1 VSDAAL
7 SRSTLDTAPLS
18 LEDLRGSSRRNGIE
32 QAVRRLLGAAS
43 MVSVVITALIVGV
56 LLVRGLQF
64 LGEVEW
70 SRLLEQSGWFPRSGR
85 FDLVTIITGSFWV
98 TLIALAVATPLGVG
112 AAVFL
117 SEYAS
122 TKARRVLKPVI
133 EVVAGLPS
141 VVVAFFILATI
152 YPAALSGILD
162 NKYTL
167 LAAGL
172 GVGILTIPIIAT
184 ITEDALAAVPGS
196 LREASVGLGA
206 RKLTTSVRIVLPAAV
221 SGIIAGLIVGA
232 SRALG
237 ETMLVTLV
245 AGGAGG
251 APRTLTPV
259 NEGLTMTSAMANL
272 AKGTDNVAVSGG
284 IGLNPIDSLY
294 LVGLLLLIFTMGL
307 NLLGDRIVRR
317 FRQSY

>member
-1 VSDAAL
+1 MTDAAVG
-7 SRSTLDTAPLS
+7 RVAAPTDR
-18 LEDLRGSSRRNGIE
+18 LELADLRGSARRNRVE
-32 QAVRRLLGAAS
+32 QVVHRLLGAAS
-43 MVSVVITALIVGV
+43 LVSVLITAVIVGV
-56 LLVRGLQF
+56 LLVRGVGF
-64 LGEVEW
+64 LVEVDW
-70 SRLLEQSGWFPRSGR
+70 SRLIERSGWFPRSGR
-85 FDLVTIITGSFWV
+85 FDLLTIFVGSFWV
-98 TLIALAVATPLGVG
+98 TIIAVLVATPLGVG

-117 SEYAS
+117 SEYA
-122 TKARRVLKPVI
+122 KPRLRKLLKPII

-141 VVVAFFILATI
+141 VVVAFFILSTV
-152 YPAALSGILD
+152 YPSVLSVAVD
-162 NKYTL
+162 SKYTL

-221 SGIIAGLIVGA
+221 SGIIAAFIVGA

-251 APRTLTPV
+251 APRTFVPTD
-259 NEGLTMTSAMANL
+259 EGLTMTSAMANL

-294 LVGLLLLIFTMGL
+294 LVGLLLLVFTMGL
-307 NLLGDRIVRR
+307 NLIGDRIVRR
-317 FRQSY
+317 YRQSY

>member
-1 VSDAAL
+1 MTDAAL
-7 SRSTLDTAPLS
+7 PSAARAESFTVA
-18 LEDLRGSSRRNGIE
+18 DLKGSSRRNGIE
-32 QAVRRLLGAAS
+32 QAIRRLLGAAS
-43 MVSVVITALIVGV
+43 LVSVVVTAMIIGILLIRGV
-56 LLVRGLQF
+56 QF
-64 LGEVEW
+64 LAEVEW
-70 SRLLEQSGWFPRSGR
+70 SRLLEPSGWFPRSGR
-85 FDLVTIITGSFWV
+85 FDLVTILVGSFWV
-98 TLIALAVATPLGVG
+98 TLVALIVATPLGVG
-112 AAVFL
+112 AAVYL

-122 TKARRVLKPVI
+122 PQARRMLKPVI

-141 VVVAFFILATI
+141 VVVAFFILATV

-167 LAAGL
+167 FAAGL

-184 ITEDALAAVPGS
+184 ITEDSLASVPTS

-206 RKLTTSVRIVLPAAV
+206 RKLTTSVRIVVPAAV
-221 SGIIAGLIVGA
+221 SGIIAALIVGA

-251 APRTLTPV
+251 APRTLIPT

-294 LVGLLLLIFTMGL
+294 LVGLLLLIFTMLL
-307 NLLGDRIVRR
+307 NLLGDRVVRR